1 MNTSKEGATSSD
13 LQQDK
18 FMAANSKE
26 AQSIENSAEPK
37 GFTRVTQLTTIA
49 KMKSHADYK
58 AAKAGD
64 AKAAARLV
72 RDMMAGEAQ
81 QDKIKAL
88 AEKHP
93 GAVLAAV
100 HAEERAGKNK
110 IPQAIADY
118 ISEATGLEVDTGI
131 VQSRKVGH
139 AGQDAW
145 HRLAF
150 RAKFDGEVKPGREYI
165 LVDDVV
171 TGGGTFGELRRYV
184 ESNGGKAVDMLCAGA
199 AQFSTNIALSEKTR
213 LDIENKFG
221 VESLQKFLLEEG
233 LYGGNHQS
241 LTESEARLILGT
253 GTLVKARDR
262 IAEARQEGSQRILQ
276 GSLQGHQGDIGSQKI
291 NSPNDNKSFTS
302 LAKAPRQASDKPSDI
317 EAAKKAGYVQG
328 VCECVAAVGSDYALG
343 NRLLAEMGVTKK
355 TAKECASPETLKAL
369 ESGVF
374 AQKQE
379 QRLEHRQG
387 RGHKR

>member
-1 MNTSKEGATSSD
+1 LNTSGKGATSSD

-213 LDIENKFG
+213 
-221 VESLQKFLLEEG
+221 
-233 LYGGNHQS
+233 
-241 LTESEARLILGT
+241 
-253 GTLVKARDR
+253 
-262 IAEARQEGSQRILQ
+262 
-276 GSLQGHQGDIGSQKI
+276 
-291 NSPNDNKSFTS
+291 P
-302 LAKAPRQASDKPSDI
+302 
-317 EAAKKAGYVQG
+317 
-328 VCECVAAVGSDYALG
+328 
-343 NRLLAEMGVTKK
+343 
-355 TAKECASPETLKAL
+355 
-369 ESGVF
+369 
-374 AQKQE
+374 
-379 QRLEHRQG
+379 
-387 RGHKR
+387 